1 MKKKIYKIMGVA
13 LTLVMVLSLFVFA
26 APVVAD
32 PDVNEWSKFSYPD
45 PGSDGDWFYDED
57 IEYVGPMALA
67 INGDLY
73 VYAYVDGAD
82 WGPDENIDSNIFKSD
97 DDGRTWS
104 TTDFADELFDDDPGF
119 VVDIVCD
126 SEDED
131 IVYVATG
138 FPWSPGYVYW
148 SEDGGDS
155 FDAMAPDSLDDV
167 RTGIITSLDATYFG
181 GDVHVFVSTS
191 TWGGN
196 GGVYYINLESYLVGW
211 TDMGLWAYGSGD
223 YDAFAINCA
232 PDFDDSRKVYA
243 LVCDP
248 YEPETQIVVNSGTEG
263 VWSQFGEDLLD
274 DDEDELE
281 IEWGSN
287 ICFPDD
293 FDHDELFVA
302 VDGAG
307 GDDGHG
313 SVYRVTDETAAY
325 RLGDYDGDVD
335 ADFISLELTGD
346 IAATLLLAG
355 TASDYGDD
363 DYYYEATVLYS
374 TDDGESWDAADKPPS
389 GTRWT
394 YVLMAEDFADS
405 GEAWAATSGRQC
417 GVSYTIDSGDLFNQI
432 SLINTDMCDNI
443 DDVSFYPDYEDSGKL
458 FMASHHHNRYSL
470 WRYDGEYW
478 ERVAEE
484 GVLRRVMDLDDADI
498 ELVQVSPDILDT
510 DTLYIVDSY
519 IDDVDGPVL
528 FRSDDEGQSWDELR
542 CQPDNIAWPDIG
554 SWIVIDEDTV
564 IVGGVDSD
572 DYEVGSVY
580 KTTNH
585 GTRVWEEIE
594 VDGDAGGIV
603 SFARSGDELL
613 CGDRGDGDEGESR
626 VFISEDLGDEW
637 EMVGEE
643 LVDADGDTVSF
654 LTAVA
659 FDTDY
664 ADNAMVYA
672 AAGNAICS
680 FEVGESDDWSDIEN
694 EAGLTVA
701 SGIATADGCLYVSD
715 WEEDA
720 GMWRSVNPTDSAGD
734 VLFEQVGEDF
744 ELDDDA
750 ELYKLMTTSGSNV
763 LYALDWNNDDVLWTY
778 EDALVGPV
786 ELESPADGVGV
797 DRTNKLTLEW
807 EGLDDADDYEVK
819 CYADEDFR
827 TAYRVWNADIDDD
840 EPVLVLTEGDGI
852 ESGTEYWWKVRVE
865 PGAPLASKWSVV
877 WSTTTA
883 MGAAQWNPFSGPV
896 NEYPWMGA
904 TDVPLAPTFAWN
916 VADWATGYEFE
927 LADNDAF
934 TDAFTKSLT
943 TTVYQYETDLAYFTT
958 YFWKVRAVSATGTSN
973 WATGVFTTM
982 ERPAEIVEPPPPV
995 EIPPTPA
1002 PITPAWI
1009 WAIVVIG
1016 AVLVI
1021 AVIVLIVMTRR
1032 VP

>member
-1 MKKKIYKIMGVA
+1 MKKKMYKIMGVA
-13 LTLVMVLSLFVFA
+13 LTLVMVLSLFAFA
-26 APVVAD
+26 APVAAD
-32 PDVNEWSKFSYPD
+32 PDVNEWSEFSYPD
-45 PGSDGDWFYDED
+45 EGSDGDWFYDPD
-57 IEYVGPMALA
+57 ITHVGPMALA

-73 VYAYVDGAD
+73 AYAHVDGAD

-97 DDGRTWS
+97 DGGRTWS
-104 TTDFADELFDDDPGF
+104 TTDFADELVEDDYWGSDDPGF

-138 FPWSPGYVYW
+138 FPYWPGYVYW

-155 FDAMAPDSLDDV
+155 FDAMAPDSLDDA
-167 RTGIITSLDATYFG
+167 RFDFGDGCITSLDATYFG
-181 GDVHVFVSTS
+181 GDAHVFVSIS
-191 TWGGN
+191 NWSGD

-211 TDMGLWAYGSGD
+211 TDMGLWAYDGGG

-243 LVCDP
+243 LVCDGS
-248 YEPETQIVVNSGTEG
+248 ETHIVVNSGTEG
-263 VWSQFGEDLLD
+263 VWSQFGEELEEYGDGD
-274 DDEDELE
+274 LE

-302 VDGAG
+302 VDGASSE
-307 GDDGHG
+307 DGCG
-313 SVYRVTDETAAY
+313 SIYRVTDEPAAY
-325 RLGDYDGDVD
+325 CLADDDDAVY

-346 IAATLLLAG
+346 VGATLLLAG

-363 DYYYEATVLYS
+363 PYYYEATVLYS
-374 TDDGESWDAADKPPS
+374 TDDGESWDAAGKRPS
-389 GTRWT
+389 GYNWT

-405 GEAWAATSGRQC
+405 GKAWAATSGRQC
-417 GVSYTIDSGDLFNQI
+417 AVSYTIDGGDLFNQI
-432 SLINTDMCDNI
+432 SLINTDMVDRIRN
-443 DDVSFYPDYEDSGKL
+443 VSFYPDYETSEKL
-458 FMASHHHNRYSL
+458 FMASQHHGRDSL

-484 GVLRRVMDLDDADI
+484 RVVGSPIRM
-498 ELVQVSPDILDT
+498 VSVSPEIGNDETVFFTNWEFWDPDIMI
-510 DTLYIVDSY
+510 YY
-519 IDDVDGPVL
+519 
-528 FRSDDEGQSWDELR
+528 SDDEGQSWDDLR
-542 CQPDNIAWPDIG
+542 CQPGQLYNWV
-554 SWIVIDEDTV
+554 VIDAETILAGGEDD
-564 IVGGVDSD
+564 GDGV
-572 DYEVGSVY
+572 VW
-580 KTTNH
+580 KTDRH
-585 GTRVWEEIE
+585 GARVWEDVDADIKGEIWHFA
-594 VDGDAGGIV
+594 VFGDNI
-603 SFARSGDELL
+603 L
-613 CGDRGDGDEGESR
+613 CASDEGE
-626 VFISEDLGDEW
+626 VALSEDLGDSW
-637 EMVGEE
+637 DMVGDP
-643 LVDADGDTVSF
+643 LDATF
-654 LTAVA
+654 YTLVA

-664 ADNAMVYA
+664 DNNSFIYA
-672 AAGNAICS
+672 ACDNDIYR
-680 FEVGESDDWSDIEN
+680 FEVGESDDWKDIDDDV
-694 EAGLTVA
+694 GLSVA

-715 WEEDA
+715 AGTGD
-720 GMWRSVNPTDSAGD
+720 GMWRSVDPTADTP
-734 VLFEQVGEDF
+734 LFEQVGEDF
-744 ELDDDA
+744 ELDGDSM
-750 ELYKLMTTSGSNV
+750 LWWLQTTSGSNV
-763 LYALDWNNDDVLWTY
+763 LYALDLDDTSVLWTY

-786 ELESPADGVGV
+786 ELDSPADGEGV
-797 DRTNKLTLEW
+797 DRTNKLTLAW
-807 EGLDDADDYEVK
+807 EELDDADDYEVM

-827 TAYRVWNADIDDD
+827 TAYRVWDADIEDDD
-840 EPVLVLTEGDGI
+840 PVLVLTEGDGI
-852 ESGTEYWWKVRVE
+852 ESGTEYWWKVRVAE
-865 PGAPLASKWSVV
+865 SEPLASKWSVV

-916 VADWATGYEFE
+916 TADWATGYEFE

-934 TDAFTKSLT
+934 SDAFTKSLT

-995 EIPPTPA
+995 EIPPLPA

-1021 AVIVLIVMTRR
+1021 AVIILIVMTRR

>member
-13 LTLVMVLSLFVFA
+13 LTLVMVLSLFAFTA
-26 APVVAD
+26 APVAAD
-32 PDVNEWSKFSYPD
+32 PDENEWSKFDYPD
-45 PGSDGDWFYDED
+45 EGSDGDWFYSPD
-57 IEYVGPMALA
+57 IEYVGPMARA

-73 VYAYVDGAD
+73 AYAYVEGAD
-82 WGPDENIDSNIFKSD
+82 FGDDDIDSNIFKSD
-97 DDGRTWS
+97 DGGRTWS
-104 TTDFADELFDDDPGF
+104 TTDFADELFGGDPGF

-126 SEDED
+126 SEDAD

-138 FPWSPGYVYW
+138 FPWWPGYAYW

-155 FDAMAPDSLDDV
+155 FEAMAPDSLDDV
-167 RTGIITSLDATYFG
+167 RNGDCITSLDVSYFG
-181 GDVHVFVSTS
+181 DDPHVFVSTS
-191 TWGGN
+191 NWGGG
-196 GGVYYINLESYLVGW
+196 GGVYYINLESYLSGW
-211 TDMGLWAYGSGD
+211 IDMGLWAYEGSDD
-223 YDAFAINCA
+223 YDAFAVNAA

-243 LVCDP
+243 LVCYVYDDGP
-248 YEPETQIVVNSGTEG
+248 TRIVVNSGTSG
-263 VWSQFGEDLLD
+263 VWEQFGEDLEEYGD
-274 DDEDELE
+274 GDLE

-302 VDGAG
+302 VDGG
-307 GDDGHG
+307 GDDDGEG
-313 SVYRVTDETAAY
+313 SIYRVTDETAAY
-325 RLGDYDGDVD
+325 CLADDDDDVY
-335 ADFISLELTGD
+335 ADFISLEITGD
-346 IAATLLLAG
+346 VGATLLLAG
-355 TASDYGDD
+355 TASDDGD

-374 TDDGESWDAADKPPS
+374 TDDGESWDAAGKRPS
-389 GTRWT
+389 GYKWT

-417 GVSYTIDSGDLFNQI
+417 GVSYTIDGGDLFNQI
-432 SLINTDMCDNI
+432 SLINTDMGDRIRN
-443 DDVSFYPDYEDSGKL
+443 VSFYPDYEDSGKL
-458 FMASHHHNRYSL
+458 FLASKHHGRDSL

-484 GVLRRVMDLDDADI
+484 RVLGTPIRMVS
-498 ELVQVSPDILDT
+498 VSPEIGADETVFFTNWEFWDSEDIMI
-510 DTLYIVDSY
+510 YY
-519 IDDVDGPVL
+519 
-528 FRSDDEGQSWDELR
+528 SDDEGQSWDDLR
-542 CQPDNIAWPDIG
+542 CQPGDLYNWV
-554 SWIVIDEDTV
+554 VIDAET
-564 IVGGVDSD
+564 ILAGGVDAGD
-572 DYEVGSVY
+572 GVVW
-580 KTTNH
+580 KTDRH
-585 GTRVWEEIE
+585 GARVWEDVDADIEGEIWHFA
-594 VDGDAGGIV
+594 VFGDNV
-603 SFARSGDELL
+603 L
-613 CGDRGDGDEGESR
+613 CGSDEGE
-626 VFISEDLGDEW
+626 VAISEDLGDEW
-637 EMVGEE
+637 EMVGDP
-643 LVDADGDTVSF
+643 LDAEF
-654 LTAVA
+654 FALVA
-659 FDTDY
+659 FDTEYD
-664 ADNAMVYA
+664 DNSFIYA
-672 AAGNAICS
+672 ACNDDIYR
-680 FEVGESDDWSDIEN
+680 FEVGESDDWEEIVFDADGNAFNI
-694 EAGLTVA
+694 GIA

-715 WEEDA
+715 AEEGA
-720 GMWRSVNPTDSAGD
+720 GMWRSVDPTADEP
-734 VLFEQVGEDF
+734 LFEQVDF
-744 ELDDDA
+744 ELNDYSM
-750 ELYKLMTTSGSNV
+750 LWWLQTTSGSNV
-763 LYALDWNNDDVLWTY
+763 LYALDMGYDEDEEAGLDNVLWTY

-807 EGLDDADDYEVK
+807 EGLDDADDYEVR
-819 CYADEDFR
+819 CYADEDFK
-827 TAYRVWNADIDDD
+827 TAYKVFKGAIGGD

-852 ESGTEYWWKVRVE
+852 ESGTEYWWKVRVAESE
-865 PGAPLASKWSVV
+865 PLVSKWSVV

-916 VADWATGYEFE
+916 TADWATGYEFE

-943 TTVYQYETDLAYFTT
+943 TTVYQYETDLTYFTT

-995 EIPPTPA
+995 EIPPLPA